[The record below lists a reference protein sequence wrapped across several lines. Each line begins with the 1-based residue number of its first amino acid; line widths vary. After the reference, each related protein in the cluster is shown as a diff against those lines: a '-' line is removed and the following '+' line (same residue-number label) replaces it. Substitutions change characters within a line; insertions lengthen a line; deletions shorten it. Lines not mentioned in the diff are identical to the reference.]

1 MENKDEKGDKKE
13 KDLVTKQETWWDFI
27 KEMARFTIVSL
38 VVVLPIRMFIAQPFL
53 VSGGSMDPTF
63 EDGQYLIIDE
73 ISYYF
78 NQPER
83 GQVVVFKYPNN
94 PSKYFIKRI
103 IALPTETVIVKNNEV
118 RIKNNRYPEGFVLE
132 EKYVKNPD
140 FQIRDIEVK
149 LGEKQYFVMGDNRA
163 SSSDSRDWGPVEE
176 KYITGNVLVRLLPV
190 TKIDFY
196 PGNKFEN

>member
-1 MENKDEKGDKKE
+1 MENKDEKEILKE
-13 KDLVTKQETWWDFI
+13 KEVSTKQETWWDFI
-27 KEMARFTIVSL
+27 KEMFRFTIISL
-38 VVVLPIRMFIAQPFL
+38 IVVLPIRMFIAQPFL

-78 NQPER
+78 NKPER

-103 IALPTETVIVKNNEV
+103 IGLPGETVVIKNNEV
-118 RIKNNRYPEGFVLE
+118 KIKNQRFPDGFLLE
-132 EKYVKNPD
+132 EAYVKKPD
-140 FQIRDIEVK
+140 FQSRDIEVK

-163 SSSDSRDWGPVEE
+163 SSSDSRDWGPVEK
-176 KYITGNVLVRLLPV
+176 KYITGNVLIRLLPI
-190 TKIDFY
+190 TKINLY
-196 PGNKFEN
+196 PGNKF